1 MDIPSPVDH
10 ESLISQLIAATAAAR
25 RVASIWDG
33 VGQTVRIGFQELGAA
48 FEEVIRAQETL
59 AKIPES
65 PPPPL
70 SKVVAEYRA
79 ALGELK
85 PHLPRFEGWLL
96 AERAR
101 LGERREHAMAVSNW
115 AETCGDVAC
124 NVSRGGEAARKT

>member
-65 PPPPL
+65 PPAPL

-96 AERAR
+96 AEHAR
-101 LGERREHAMAVSNW
+101 LERRQTHAAAVSNW
-115 AETCGDVAC
+115 
-124 NVSRGGEAARKT
+124 SEAHDQTR